1 MQFSKFHCHANC
13 KLDVNKLV
21 YIIWQNQHESS
32 WSKRFYDVSEILD
45 VCDASKNDWSCCTP
59 STPCGVGKGD
69 CDKDSDCSGNLECGT
84 NNCKSFNSA
93 WSSIGFDC
101 CTEG

>member
-1 MQFSKFHCHANC
+1 MGVSKDHLYF
-13 KLDVNKLV
+13 KWFLDVAQDYEFLNILF
-21 YIIWQNQHESS
+21 IT
-32 WSKRFYDVSEILD
+32 FYDVSEILD
-45 VCDASKNDWSCCTP
+45 VCDASKNDWSCCNP
-59 STPCGVGKGD
+59 SKPCGVGEGD
-69 CDKDSDCSGNLECGT
+69 FDKDSDCSGNLECGT